1 MIEQNGNLLVQ
12 NIRVRMN
19 HNIITTVNLVQGDT
33 AREFHFFFDD
43 YIVPPE
49 SEVRI
54 YVQKPSGLEFYGKCT
69 LKNNEIIVQ
78 PRLQMV
84 SEKGKNLGQI
94 QIINDGEVITTFVF
108 YLEIEKNLIYSTSI
122 TSSNE
127 FEILDNLIQE
137 ARETI
142 PVLKDVLETAIE
154 QEQERV
160 DAENNR
166 VDEFNS
172 IKEQFNTQKVENEQ
186 LISDLTTL
194 KSDLEE
200 AESNRQNDFDQKIS
214 DLNDAI
220 SNAAT
225 ATENANNAYEKA
237 DEANTVA
244 DDTIKRLNDAIDSLD
259 NLNPSLISITQ
270 PQEQNIGGLWFVEV
284 VRGGESW

>member
-49 SEVRI
+49 SEIRI
-54 YVQKPSGLEFYGKCT
+54 YIQKPSGLEFYGECT

-84 SEKGKNLGQI
+84 AEKGKNLGQI
-94 QIINDGEVITTFVF
+94 QIINAGEVISTFVF
-108 YLEIEKNLIYSTSI
+108 YLAIEKNLIYSTSI

-142 PVLKDVLETAIE
+142 PILKDVLETAIE

-160 DAENNR
+160 DAENKR

-172 IKEQFNTQKVENEQ
+172 IKEQFNTQKEENEQ

-225 ATENANNAYEKA
+225 ATESANSAYEKA

-244 DDTIKRLNDAIDSLD
+244 DDTIQKLNDAIASLD

-270 PQEQNIGGLWFVEV
+270 PQSQNIGGLWFVEV
-284 VRGGESW
+284 VRGGE